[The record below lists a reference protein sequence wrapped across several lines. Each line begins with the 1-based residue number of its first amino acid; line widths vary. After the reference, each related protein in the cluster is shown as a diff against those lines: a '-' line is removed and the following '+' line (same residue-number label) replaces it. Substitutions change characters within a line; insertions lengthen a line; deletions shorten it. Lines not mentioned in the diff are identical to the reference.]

1 MIISLAIGTFI
12 FPADKIPQTHS
23 AFKSIGLDLGIVGFN
38 QPQSHNL
45 FKIDWMLS
53 EWNNVIFPSDSSVT
67 RDGDGDGDGV

>member
-45 FKIDWMLS
+45 FKID
-53 EWNNVIFPSDSSVT
+53 
-67 RDGDGDGDGV
+67 